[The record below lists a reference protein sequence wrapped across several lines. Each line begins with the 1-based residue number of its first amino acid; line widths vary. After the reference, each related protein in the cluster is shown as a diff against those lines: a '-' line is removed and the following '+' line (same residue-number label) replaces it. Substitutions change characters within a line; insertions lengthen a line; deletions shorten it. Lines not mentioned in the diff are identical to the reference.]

1 MIQKLKEKLSNL
13 DCNTVSYF
21 ILWLGVLITFI
32 GLCADAFY
40 TLGPITG
47 GVFFGVV
54 LMIVGAITMIL

>member
-32 GLCADAFY
+32 GLCVDAFY
-40 TLGPITG
+40 TLGPLQ
-47 GVFFGVV
+47 VV
-54 LMIVGAITMIL
+54 YSWG